1 MVTVTR
7 RREWRDR
14 SVPQEY
20 PYAEWCEIANN
31 SFTPLQ
37 IATSDPAN
45 FRATVQ
51 AIQVGEVG
59 IMDLRSPAH
68 TVVLE
73 SSHIDVRQEP
83 WCKLCLQISGQLI
96 VRQDGRV
103 ADARPGDLV
112 FYETS
117 RPFTLEYTSHQRSLM
132 WHFPQDLLMSS
143 RVNTTIRTATV
154 LPGESDLGR
163 LVIPGLRG
171 YADRLSALGAIDGS
185 YATEIVHAGLSG
197 ALAAISLLGK
207 EMDGS
212 ATASTNAL
220 FTAATTYIEDHLSDP
235 ALSPAMIAD
244 NLFVSVRQ
252 LHARFRAES
261 TTVGT
266 YIRGR
271 RLEEVRHALL
281 EPRNANLSVAML
293 GARVGFHDASH
304 LSKAFKARYGVS
316 PSMYRRSR
324 GLPLRSNR

>member
-1 MVTVTR
+1 MTR

-20 PYAEWCEIANN
+20 TYAEWCEIASS
-31 SFTPLQ
+31 SFSPLRVTTSTPD
-37 IATSDPAN
+37 T
-45 FRATVQ
+45 FRVTVQ
-51 AIQVGEVG
+51 AVQVGDVG

-68 TVVLE
+68 GVDLDD
-73 SSHIDVRQEP
+73 SHIDVRQEP

-103 ADARPGDLV
+103 ADTRPGDLV

-132 WHFPQDLLMSS
+132 WHFPQSLLMSS

-154 LPGESDLGR
+154 LRGDSDLGQ
-163 LVIPGLRG
+163 LAIPGLRS
-171 YADRLSALGAIDGS
+171 YADRLPALGSMDDA
-185 YATEIVHAGLSG
+185 YATEMVHANLSG
-197 ALAAISLLGK
+197 VLAAMSLLGK
-207 EMDGS
+207 EVDGT

-220 FTAATTYIEDHLSDP
+220 FSAATAYIEDHLGDP

-271 RLEEVRHALL
+271 RLEEIRHALL

-316 PSMYRRSR
+316 PSTYRRSR
-324 GLPLRSNR
+324 GLPLGNNR